1 MWIAKFTPDDAK
13 SALFKLSGSCVYAV
27 NKFSL
32 SPCSISKSI
41 AYLRIWL
48 RFKHTDQTLGAGRLY
63 LTLNFS
69 SAPFPFPPPFSLV
82 TIIMGLDFGQ
92 AIGTAC
98 ATFAVTNVDDIFV
111 LVAFFAEATTS
122 RSLTPVK
129 IAIGQYVGFTV
140 IVAVSMI
147 GYGASLLIPAEPIGF
162 LGLLPILLGI
172 WRILSYIFS
181 KDEDEEEALDQ
192 ELTTADGFKSVF
204 KVASITVMNGAD
216 NISTYIPL
224 FAEAKAGELA
234 IYIVVY
240 YIMLGVWC
248 CAAYLIMRQKHILHI
263 AQKYARRLVPFLY
276 VGLGIFIIVN
286 SECYPWAIEEIDD
299 GIASHPGKIV
309 MGVTTAGLLA
319 ICISAMLWRK
329 LSQRSEE
336 VMVEDVSSAVDGQ
349 RETQEGGQD
358 TAQQVGEQSE
368 ASRDTGKA

>member
-1 MWIAKFTPDDAK
+1 
-13 SALFKLSGSCVYAV
+13 
-27 NKFSL
+27 
-32 SPCSISKSI
+32 
-41 AYLRIWL
+41 
-48 RFKHTDQTLGAGRLY
+48 
-63 LTLNFS
+63 
-69 SAPFPFPPPFSLV
+69 
-82 TIIMGLDFGQ
+82 MGIDFGQ

-172 WRILSYIFS
+172 WRILSYIFN
-181 KDEDEEEALDQ
+181 KDEEEEEALDQ
-192 ELTTADGFKSVF
+192 ELTTADGFKAVF

-263 AQKYARRLVPFLY
+263 AQKYARRMVPFLY

-299 GIASHPGKIV
+299 DIASHPGKIV

-319 ICISAMLWRK
+319 ICIGAMLWRK

-336 VMVEDVSSAVDGQ
+336 VSVDNESSAVDGQ
-349 RETQEGGQD
+349 RGSQGGRD
-358 TAQQVGEQSE
+358 TAQQAGEQSE
-368 ASRDTGKA
+368 VSRDAGGVDDRTNKTGVQIKNAPFDVPREGSSAV

>member
-1 MWIAKFTPDDAK
+1 
-13 SALFKLSGSCVYAV
+13 
-27 NKFSL
+27 
-32 SPCSISKSI
+32 
-41 AYLRIWL
+41 
-48 RFKHTDQTLGAGRLY
+48 
-63 LTLNFS
+63 
-69 SAPFPFPPPFSLV
+69 
-82 TIIMGLDFGQ
+82 MGIDFGQ

-111 LVAFFAEATTS
+111 LVAFFAEATTN

-129 IAIGQYVGFTV
+129 IAVGQYVGFTV

-172 WRILSYIFS
+172 WRILSYIFN

-192 ELTTADGFKSVF
+192 ELTTADGFKAVF

-240 YIMLGVWC
+240 YIMLG
-248 CAAYLIMRQKHILHI
+248 
-263 AQKYARRLVPFLY
+263 KYARRLVPFLY

-299 GIASHPGKIV
+299 DIASHPGKIV

-319 ICISAMLWRK
+319 ICIGAMLWRK
-329 LSQRSEE
+329 LNQRSEE
-336 VMVEDVSSAVDGQ
+336 FIAEDASSAAHGQ
-349 RETQEGGQD
+349 RGSQEGGQD
-358 TAQQVGEQSE
+358 TAQQLGEQSE
-368 ASRDTGKA
+368 ASGDAGEVDGPTNKTGAQVRNVPIDDPREGGSAV

>member
-1 MWIAKFTPDDAK
+1 
-13 SALFKLSGSCVYAV
+13 
-27 NKFSL
+27 
-32 SPCSISKSI
+32 
-41 AYLRIWL
+41 
-48 RFKHTDQTLGAGRLY
+48 
-63 LTLNFS
+63 
-69 SAPFPFPPPFSLV
+69 
-82 TIIMGLDFGQ
+82 MGLDFGQ
-92 AIGTAC
+92 AIATAC
-98 ATFAVTNVDDIFV
+98 ATFAITNVDDIFV

-140 IVAVSMI
+140 IVAVSLI

-172 WRILSYIFS
+172 WRILSYVFN
-181 KDEDEEEALDQ
+181 KDEDEEESLDQ

-204 KVASITVMNGAD
+204 KVASITIMNGAD

-240 YIMLGVWC
+240 YIMLGIWFL
-248 CAAYLIMRQKHILHI
+248 AAYLIMLQKHILHI

-286 SECYPWAIEEIDD
+286 SECYPWAIGEIDD

-329 LSQRSEE
+329 LSQRQEE
-336 VMVEDVSSAVDGQ
+336 ILENDASSAANDRGQSREGRQDAAQEIGEQPEVSRDAGDVEGPTNKAGTQVNNIPVDVPS
-349 RETQEGGQD
+349 EGGS
-358 TAQQVGEQSE
+358 AV
-368 ASRDTGKA
+368 

>member
-1 MWIAKFTPDDAK
+1 
-13 SALFKLSGSCVYAV
+13 
-27 NKFSL
+27 
-32 SPCSISKSI
+32 
-41 AYLRIWL
+41 
-48 RFKHTDQTLGAGRLY
+48 
-63 LTLNFS
+63 
-69 SAPFPFPPPFSLV
+69 
-82 TIIMGLDFGQ
+82 MGLDFGQ

-98 ATFAVTNVDDIFV
+98 ATFAITNVDDIFV
-111 LVAFFAEATTS
+111 LVAFFAESTTS

-129 IAIGQYVGFTV
+129 ITIGQYVGFTV

-147 GYGASLLIPAEPIGF
+147 GFGASLLIPAEPIGF

-172 WRILSYIFS
+172 WWILGFVFN
-181 KDEDEEEALDQ
+181 KDEDEGESLDE

-224 FAEAKAGELA
+224 FAEAKAAELA

-240 YIMLGVWC
+240 YIMLGLWC
-248 CAAYLIMRQKHILHI
+248 LAAYLIMRQKYILRI
-263 AQKYARRLVPFLY
+263 AQKYARRLVPFFY

-299 GIASHPGKIV
+299 DIASHPGKIV

-319 ICISAMLWRK
+319 ICISMMLWRK

-336 VMVEDVSSAVDGQ
+336 VLVDDASSAADDQ
-349 RETQEGGQD
+349 RGSQEGG
-358 TAQQVGEQSE
+358 
-368 ASRDTGKA
+368 RDTEQQGGEHSEVIRDEGKGHILSFLLILEANWQSTR

>member
-1 MWIAKFTPDDAK
+1 
-13 SALFKLSGSCVYAV
+13 
-27 NKFSL
+27 
-32 SPCSISKSI
+32 
-41 AYLRIWL
+41 
-48 RFKHTDQTLGAGRLY
+48 
-63 LTLNFS
+63 
-69 SAPFPFPPPFSLV
+69 
-82 TIIMGLDFGQ
+82 MGIDFGQ

-172 WRILSYIFS
+172 WRILSYVFN
-181 KDEDEEEALDQ
+181 KDEEEEEALDQ
-192 ELTTADGFKSVF
+192 ELTTADGFKAVF

-240 YIMLGVWC
+240 YIMLG
-248 CAAYLIMRQKHILHI
+248 
-263 AQKYARRLVPFLY
+263 KYARRMVPFLY

-299 GIASHPGKIV
+299 DLASNPGKIV

-319 ICISAMLWRK
+319 ICIGAMLWRK
-329 LSQRSEE
+329 LSQRSE
-336 VMVEDVSSAVDGQ
+336 DVVVDNESSAVEDQ
-349 RETQEGGQD
+349 RGSQEGEQD
-358 TAQQVGEQSE
+358 TAQQAREQAE
-368 ASRDTGKA
+368 ASRDAGDVDGPTNKAGAQVRNAPVDVPREGGSAV

>member
-1 MWIAKFTPDDAK
+1 
-13 SALFKLSGSCVYAV
+13 
-27 NKFSL
+27 
-32 SPCSISKSI
+32 
-41 AYLRIWL
+41 
-48 RFKHTDQTLGAGRLY
+48 
-63 LTLNFS
+63 
-69 SAPFPFPPPFSLV
+69 
-82 TIIMGLDFGQ
+82 MGLDFGQ

-98 ATFAVTNVDDIFV
+98 ATFAITNIDDIFV

-172 WRILSYIFS
+172 WWILTYIFS
-181 KDEDEEEALDQ
+181 NEDEDEDEALDQ
-192 ELTTADGFKSVF
+192 ELTTADGFKAVF

-248 CAAYLIMRQKHILHI
+248 CAVYLIMRQKHILQI

-299 GIASHPGKIV
+299 DIASHPGKVV

-319 ICISAMLWRK
+319 ICIGAMIWRK

-336 VMVEDVSSAVDGQ
+336 VIADDASSAVDGQ
-349 RETQEGGQD
+349 RGSREGGQD
-358 TAQQVGEQSE
+358 TTQQVAEQSGG
-368 ASRDTGKA
+368 SRDAGDVDGPTNKTGTQVRNIPVDVPREGGSAV

>member
-1 MWIAKFTPDDAK
+1 
-13 SALFKLSGSCVYAV
+13 
-27 NKFSL
+27 
-32 SPCSISKSI
+32 
-41 AYLRIWL
+41 
-48 RFKHTDQTLGAGRLY
+48 
-63 LTLNFS
+63 
-69 SAPFPFPPPFSLV
+69 
-82 TIIMGLDFGQ
+82 MGLDFGQ

-98 ATFAVTNVDDIFV
+98 ATFAITNVDDIFV

-172 WRILSYIFS
+172 WWILTYIFS

-192 ELTTADGFKSVF
+192 ELTTADGFKAVF

-240 YIMLGVWC
+240 YIMLG
-248 CAAYLIMRQKHILHI
+248 
-263 AQKYARRLVPFLY
+263 KYARRLVPLLY

-299 GIASHPGKIV
+299 DIASHPGKIV
-309 MGVTTAGLLA
+309 MGVTTAGFLA
-319 ICISAMLWRK
+319 ICIGAMLWKK

-336 VMVEDVSSAVDGQ
+336 AIVDDASSAVDGQ
-349 RETQEGGQD
+349 RGSQEGVQD
-358 TAQQVGEQSE
+358 SAQQVGEQSE
-368 ASRDTGKA
+368 ASTDAGKAQDSPCDVDGPTNKTGASL

>member
-1 MWIAKFTPDDAK
+1 
-13 SALFKLSGSCVYAV
+13 
-27 NKFSL
+27 
-32 SPCSISKSI
+32 
-41 AYLRIWL
+41 
-48 RFKHTDQTLGAGRLY
+48 
-63 LTLNFS
+63 
-69 SAPFPFPPPFSLV
+69 
-82 TIIMGLDFGQ
+82 MGLDFGQ

-98 ATFAVTNVDDIFV
+98 ATFAITNVDDIFV

-147 GYGASLLIPAEPIGF
+147 GFGASLLIPAEPIGF
-162 LGLLPILLGI
+162 LGLLPILLGM
-172 WRILSYIFS
+172 WWILSYIFS
-181 KDEDEEEALDQ
+181 KDEDEEESLDQ

-248 CAAYLIMRQKHILHI
+248 FAAYLIMRQKHILHI

-299 GIASHPGKIV
+299 DIASHPGKIV

-319 ICISAMLWRK
+319 ICISAMVWRK

-336 VMVEDVSSAVDGQ
+336 VLVGDASSAVDGQ
-349 RETQEGGQD
+349 RGSWEGGRD
-358 TAQQVGEQSE
+358 TEQEVGEQSE
-368 ASRDTGKA
+368 VIRDAGHNDGSTHKTGTQVKNVPVDVPREGGSAV

>member
-1 MWIAKFTPDDAK
+1 
-13 SALFKLSGSCVYAV
+13 
-27 NKFSL
+27 
-32 SPCSISKSI
+32 
-41 AYLRIWL
+41 
-48 RFKHTDQTLGAGRLY
+48 
-63 LTLNFS
+63 
-69 SAPFPFPPPFSLV
+69 
-82 TIIMGLDFGQ
+82 MGIDFGQ

-172 WRILSYIFS
+172 WRILSYIFN
-181 KDEDEEEALDQ
+181 KDEEEEEEAMDQ
-192 ELTTADGFKSVF
+192 ELTTADGFKAVF

-263 AQKYARRLVPFLY
+263 AQKYARRMVPFLY

-299 GIASHPGKIV
+299 DIASHPGKIV

-319 ICISAMLWRK
+319 ICIGAMLWRK

-336 VMVEDVSSAVDGQ
+336 VSVDNESSAVDGQ
-349 RETQEGGQD
+349 RGSQEGGRD
-358 TAQQVGEQSE
+358 TAQQAGQQCEVFRDAGDVDDPTNKIGTQVKNAPVGVPREGGS
-368 ASRDTGKA
+368 AV

>member
-1 MWIAKFTPDDAK
+1 
-13 SALFKLSGSCVYAV
+13 
-27 NKFSL
+27 
-32 SPCSISKSI
+32 
-41 AYLRIWL
+41 
-48 RFKHTDQTLGAGRLY
+48 
-63 LTLNFS
+63 
-69 SAPFPFPPPFSLV
+69 
-82 TIIMGLDFGQ
+82 MGLDFGQ

-98 ATFAVTNVDDIFV
+98 ATFAITNVDDIFV

-147 GYGASLLIPAEPIGF
+147 GFGASLLIPAEPIGF
-162 LGLLPILLGI
+162 LGLLPILLGM
-172 WRILSYIFS
+172 WWILSYIFS
-181 KDEDEEEALDQ
+181 KDEDEEESLDQ
-192 ELTTADGFKSVF
+192 ELTTTDGFKSVF

-240 YIMLGVWC
+240 YIMLG
-248 CAAYLIMRQKHILHI
+248 
-263 AQKYARRLVPFLY
+263 KYARRLVPFLY

-299 GIASHPGKIV
+299 DIASHPGKIV

-329 LSQRSEE
+329 LGQRSEE
-336 VMVEDVSSAVDGQ
+336 VLVDDASSAVDGQ
-349 RETQEGGQD
+349 RGSQEGGRD
-358 TAQQVGEQSE
+358 TEQEVGEQSE
-368 ASRDTGKA
+368 VIRDAVN

>member
-1 MWIAKFTPDDAK
+1 
-13 SALFKLSGSCVYAV
+13 
-27 NKFSL
+27 
-32 SPCSISKSI
+32 
-41 AYLRIWL
+41 
-48 RFKHTDQTLGAGRLY
+48 
-63 LTLNFS
+63 
-69 SAPFPFPPPFSLV
+69 
-82 TIIMGLDFGQ
+82 MGINFGQ

-98 ATFAVTNVDDIFV
+98 ATFAATNVDDIFV
-111 LVAFFAEATTS
+111 LVAFFAESTTS
-122 RSLTPVK
+122 PFLTPVK
-129 IAIGQYVGFTV
+129 IAVGQYVGFTV

-147 GYGASLLIPAEPIGF
+147 GYGASFLIPAEPIGF

-172 WRILSYIFS
+172 WWILTYIFR

-192 ELTTADGFKSVF
+192 ELTTADGFRAVF

-299 GIASHPGKIV
+299 DITSHPGKIV

-319 ICISAMLWRK
+319 ICIGAMLWRK
-329 LSQRSEE
+329 LSQRSQE
-336 VMVEDVSSAVDGQ
+336 VLVDDASPAVDGQ
-349 RETQEGGQD
+349 RGSQEGRN

-368 ASRDTGKA
+368 APRDAGDVDGHTNKAGAQVGNVPVDVPREWGSAV